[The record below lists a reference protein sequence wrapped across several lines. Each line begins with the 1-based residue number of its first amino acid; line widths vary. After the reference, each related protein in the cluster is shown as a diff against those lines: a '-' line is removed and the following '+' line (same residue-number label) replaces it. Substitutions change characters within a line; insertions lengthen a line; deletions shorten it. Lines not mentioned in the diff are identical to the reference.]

1 MNDPSSFLAAVL
13 PAYQAASTLPS
24 VLSRLERHLPHE
36 RTLVVDDG
44 SSDGTADVAR
54 SLGVNVIRQEPNRG
68 KGAALR
74 LGMSWW
80 KERRGWSALV
90 TLDADGQHDPD
101 DLPSLVEAWR
111 RTGADLVLGARRFSG
126 VGMPWERQLS
136 NRITSALVSWRTG
149 QRIPDSQCGFRL
161 FARRAVETL
170 RTAADGFEAETEL
183 LIRAAALGL
192 TIGSV
197 EVRTIYAGERS
208 SMTYWNTT
216 KAFVRTLLMEV

>member
-1 MNDPSSFLAAVL
+1 
-13 PAYQAASTLPS
+13 
-24 VLSRLERHLPHE
+24 
-36 RTLVVDDG
+36 
-44 SSDGTADVAR
+44 
-54 SLGVNVIRQEPNRG
+54 
-68 KGAALR
+68 
-74 LGMSWW
+74 
-80 KERRGWSALV
+80 
-90 TLDADGQHDPD
+90 
-101 DLPSLVEAWR
+101 
-111 RTGADLVLGARRFSG
+111 
-126 VGMPWERQLS
+126 MPWERQLS